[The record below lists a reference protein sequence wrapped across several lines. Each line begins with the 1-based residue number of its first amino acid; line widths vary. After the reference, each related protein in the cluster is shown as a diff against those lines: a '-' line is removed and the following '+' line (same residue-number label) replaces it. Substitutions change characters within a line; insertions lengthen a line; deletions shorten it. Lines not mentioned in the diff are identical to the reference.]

1 MQPSPELRRTLAAA
15 MARILPADPAS
26 GRPGA
31 AELGAADYAA
41 AVLAGRERGWQPLFE
56 QGLAV
61 LDGLVE
67 EAAGADGAAETTG
80 NVDGATFADAA
91 EEIQDAALS
100 QLAQMS
106 AAAPR
111 AFFSRLVQLTL
122 EGCLADPRHGG
133 NRGGQGWPALG
144 AAPPASCCGTPPESS
159 E

>member
-56 QGLAV
+56 QGFAV

-67 EAAGADGAAETTG
+67 EAAEEAGTTGTMDGAA
-80 NVDGATFADAA
+80 FADAA
-91 EEIQDAALS
+91 EEVQDAALA

-133 NRGGQGWPALG
+133 NRGGRGWATLG
-144 AAPPASCCGTPPESS
+144 AAPPGSCCRPLPESS